1 MRSRRT
7 EAGNPSAPTTAAR
20 PRDPSRPRSETW
32 IPTPPDP
39 PPLSNSALCR
49 AELSARTPPRRSHCS
64 KNLAREGEG
73 ALRSETWRLPI
84 LVSSQPHV
92 PCAPAPPTPP
102 EPRTH
107 RYTTGMGA
115 SMNSRLA
122 SSGERRQVRGGKAG
136 WARRPVGSQE
146 GPVRCAG
153 GRPSPTSG
161 TPSGAGSFGAIG
173 FWSHKGERREERQKS
188 LPALR
193 TSGEKA
199 GRARGLGRA
208 AGRRVGRGEEIAL
221 GRGEPWTPPHG
232 GETPRTPKLTRSTH
246 TPSLILPPCPSR
258 HRPSANGSLPPAPGI
273 TCRSAPSEC
282 GEHL

>member
-1 MRSRRT
+1 MSRT
-7 EAGNPSAPTTAAR
+7 C
-20 PRDPSRPRSETW
+20 W
-32 IPTPPDP
+32 
-39 PPLSNSALCR
+39 
-49 AELSARTPPRRSHCS
+49 CS
-64 KNLAREGEG
+64 
-73 ALRSETWRLPI
+73 P
-84 LVSSQPHV
+84 V
-92 PCAPAPPTPP
+92 PGHRNT
-102 EPRTH
+102 

-161 TPSGAGSFGAIG
+161 TPSGAGRFGAIG

-193 TSGEKA
+193 TSGGKA

-208 AGRRVGRGEEIAL
+208 AGRPVGRGEEIAL
-221 GRGEPWTPPHG
+221 GRGEPWTPPS
-232 GETPRTPKLTRSTH
+232 ELAES
-246 TPSLILPPCPSR
+246 
-258 HRPSANGSLPPAPGI
+258 GSLTQGSRQGARPVQVMAGRLSGI
-273 TCRSAPSEC
+273 SCQQSVEDQDRDHNE
-282 GEHL
+282 